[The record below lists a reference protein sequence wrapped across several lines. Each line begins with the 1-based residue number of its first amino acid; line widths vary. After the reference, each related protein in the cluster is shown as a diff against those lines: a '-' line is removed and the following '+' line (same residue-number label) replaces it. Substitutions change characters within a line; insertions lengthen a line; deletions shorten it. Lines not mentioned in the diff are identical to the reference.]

1 MHRGMDEQRGAERS
15 TKVRCNCGRELL
27 MLGSTVKL
35 VKSGGMVRTMECE
48 CGKVTTLRVA
58 R

>member
-27 MLGSTVKL
+27 TLDSTAKL
-35 VKSGGMVRTMECE
+35 AKRGGEARTVECE
-48 CGKVTTLRVA
+48 CGKVTTVRVA